1 MSTHTAVRTVYRLST
16 VSPTPEAMFDALDHE
31 QLDRL
36 GAELHHPEVL
46 GVPAVYLTYGK
57 QEEADTWCAP
67 NARTTG
73 ILVSEP
79 VRRTGA
85 LLLLAVGDQVYAVT
99 CGNGYRLVPDALKD
113 KRFGLRFAIRMID
126 PRHISGAVTKTLGMA
141 RTDISLVPAGTSV
154 PALGIRDQ
162 ARVVRHLGGHLD
174 DIPLTRSRHANGR
187 ACSAQG
193 GVGLRLPL
201 GIEPADLVE
210 DLRTI
215 TRVCQDDIPHPDL
228 EFVDHIVPVT
238 DAVTLA
244 GLDASLDRHL
254 GAPPDGRI
262 SFSVPLDL
270 HDTYAEATAYRTRI
284 GTTEAY
290 LSDDFD
296 LAYVLTRA
304 RISRP
309 GSRLAAVRDG
319 TVTLHRD
326 PSPRSSVPLA
336 TTHALDWIQ
345 ADISLGSRTY
355 CLLDGDWYELGAGYI
370 DSVRDDLRRLFTD
383 AAVYGLPHWP
393 EVANERAYNRAV
405 AKARPEWLFLDGEF
419 INNPLKRTDRVEI
432 CDLLTPDGTLVLV
445 KQAGSSG
452 SFSHLLGQ
460 AQVAVELLVNSPEA
474 RCQFVR
480 RVARESGGRIRLPED
495 FTPRRLV
502 LAVRHKSGATF
513 TPDSLFAFSQITL
526 HQTARE
532 LTRRGVSVEV
542 VPVPTAAEI
551 ARTTAA

>member
-1 MSTHTAVRTVYRLST
+1 MTAHTAVRTIYRLGT
-16 VSPTPEAMFDALDHE
+16 VSPTPEAMFEALDHE

-36 GAELHHPEVL
+36 GAELHQPEVL

-57 QEEADTWCAP
+57 EEPADTWCAP

-73 ILVSEP
+73 IPVFEP

-85 LLLLAVGDQVYAVT
+85 LLLLAVDGQVYAVT

-126 PRHISGAVTKTLGMA
+126 PRHISGAVTKALGRP
-141 RTDISLVPAGTSV
+141 RTDISLVPTGASV

-174 DIPLTRSRHANGR
+174 DVPLTRSRHANGR
-187 ACSAQG
+187 ACTAQG

-201 GIEPADLVE
+201 GVEPADLVE

-215 TRVCQDDIPHPDL
+215 TRVCQGDSPHPEL

-238 DAVTLA
+238 DALTRA
-244 GLDASLDRHL
+244 ALDTALDRLL

-270 HDTYAEATAYRTRI
+270 HGAYAEATAYRTRI
-284 GTTEAY
+284 GSTDAFV
-290 LSDDFD
+290 SDAFD
-296 LAYVLTRA
+296 LSYVLTRA
-304 RISRP
+304 RIRRS
-309 GSRLAAVRDG
+309 GTRLAAMRDG

-326 PSPRSSVPLA
+326 PSPRYSTPLA
-336 TTHALDWIQ
+336 TTYALDWIQ
-345 ADISLGSRTY
+345 ADISLGSRKY
-355 CLLDGDWYELGAGYI
+355 CLLDGEWYELGVGYLE
-370 DSVRDDLRRLFTD
+370 SVREGLRRIFID
-383 AAVYGLPHWP
+383 AAVYGLPPWP
-393 EVANERAYNRAV
+393 GAANERTYNRAV
-405 AKARPEWLFLDGEF
+405 VKAQPDWLFLDGEF

-432 CDLLTPDGTLVLV
+432 CDLLTPDGTLILV
-445 KQAGSSG
+445 KQAESSA

-460 AQVAVELLVNSPEA
+460 AQVAVDLLLNSFEA
-474 RCQFVR
+474 RAQFIR
-480 RVARESGGRIRLPED
+480 RVTQDSGGRIKLPDD

-502 LAVRHKSGATF
+502 LAVRHKSGRTV

-526 HQTARE
+526 HQTVRDLAA
-532 LTRRGVSVEV
+532 RGVYVEV
-542 VPVPTAAEI
+542 VPVPTATDA
-551 ARTTAA
+551 TTFTAA

>member
-1 MSTHTAVRTVYRLST
+1 MTSHTAVRTVYRLGT
-16 VSPTPEAMFDALDHE
+16 VAPTLEAMFEVLDHE

-57 QEEADTWCAP
+57 GEEADTWCAP

-73 ILVSEP
+73 IPVFEP

-85 LLLLAVGDQVYAVT
+85 LLLLAVDGQVYAVT

-126 PRHISGAVTKTLGMA
+126 PRHISGAVTKALGRP

-187 ACSAQG
+187 ACTAQG

-215 TRVCQDDIPHPDL
+215 TRVCQGDNPHPEL

-238 DAVTLA
+238 DAVTRA
-244 GLDASLDRHL
+244 GLDAALDRLL

-270 HDTYAEATAYRTRI
+270 HDTHTEATAYRTRV
-284 GTTEAY
+284 GSTDTF
-290 LSDDFD
+290 LSDAFD
-296 LAYVLTRA
+296 LSYVLTRA
-304 RISRP
+304 RILRP
-309 GSRLAAVRDG
+309 GTRLAALRDG

-326 PSPRSSVPLA
+326 PSPRYAVPLA
-336 TTHALDWIQ
+336 TTHALDWVQ
-345 ADISLGSRTY
+345 ADVSLGSRKY
-355 CLLDGDWYELGAGYI
+355 CLLDGDWYALGDGYI
-370 DSVRDDLRRLFTD
+370 DSVRDGLRRIFTD
-383 AAVYGLPHWP
+383 AAVYGLPPWP
-393 EVANERAYNRAV
+393 GATNERTYNRAV
-405 AKARPEWLFLDGEF
+405 AQAQPDWLFLDGEF
-419 INNPLKRTDRVEI
+419 INNPFKRTDRVEI
-432 CDLLTPDGTLVLV
+432 CDLLTPDGTLILV
-445 KQAGSSG
+445 KQAASSG

-460 AQVAVELLVNSPEA
+460 AQVAVELLHNSSEA
-474 RCQFVR
+474 RTQFIR
-480 RVARESGGRIRLPED
+480 RVTRNSGGRLKLPDD

-502 LAVRHKSGATF
+502 LAVRHKSGATV

-526 HQTARE
+526 HQTVRDLTAR
-532 LTRRGVSVEV
+532 GISVEV
-542 VPVPTAAEI
+542 VPVPTATDA
-551 ARTTAA
+551 ATTTAA

>member
-1 MSTHTAVRTVYRLST
+1 MTAHTAVRTVYRLGT
-16 VSPTPEAMFDALDHE
+16 VSPTPEAMFEVLDHE

-57 QEEADTWCAP
+57 EEEADTWCAP

-73 ILVSEP
+73 IPVFEP
-79 VRRTGA
+79 VRRTGS
-85 LLLLAVGDQVYAVT
+85 LLLLAVDGQVYAVT
-99 CGNGYRLVPDALKD
+99 CGNGYRLIPDALKD

-126 PRHISGAVTKTLGMA
+126 PRHISGAVTKALGRP

-187 ACSAQG
+187 ACTAQG

-215 TRVCQDDIPHPDL
+215 TRVCQGDNPHPEL

-238 DAVTLA
+238 DAVTRA
-244 GLDASLDRHL
+244 GLDAALDRLL

-270 HDTYAEATAYRTRI
+270 HDTSAEATAYRTRI
-284 GTTEAY
+284 GSIDAF
-290 LSDDFD
+290 LSDAFD
-296 LAYVLTRA
+296 LSYVLTRA
-304 RISRP
+304 RICRP
-309 GSRLAAVRDG
+309 GTRLAALRDG

-326 PSPRSSVPLA
+326 PSPRYAVPLA
-336 TTHALDWIQ
+336 TTHALDWVQ
-345 ADISLGSRTY
+345 ADVSLGSRKY

-370 DSVRDDLRRLFTD
+370 DSVRDGLRRIFTD
-383 AAVYGLPHWP
+383 AAVYGLPPWP
-393 EVANERAYNRAV
+393 GAASERTYNRAV
-405 AKARPEWLFLDGEF
+405 AEIRPDWLFLDGEF
-419 INNPLKRTDRVEI
+419 INNPLRRTDRVEI
-432 CDLLTPDGTLVLV
+432 CDLLTPDGTLILV
-445 KQAGSSG
+445 KQSNSSG

-460 AQVAVELLVNSPEA
+460 AQVAVELLLNSFEA
-474 RCQFVR
+474 RAQFIS
-480 RVARESGGRIRLPED
+480 RVTRDSGGRIKLPDD

-502 LAVRHKSGATF
+502 FAVRHKSGVAV

-526 HQTARE
+526 HQTVRDLTAR
-532 LTRRGVSVEV
+532 GMSVEL
-542 VPVPTAAEI
+542 VPVPTTTDAA
-551 ARTTAA
+551 TSTAA

>member
-1 MSTHTAVRTVYRLST
+1 MATHTAVRTVYRLST
-16 VSPTPEAMFDALDHE
+16 VSPTPEDMFEALDHE

-57 QEEADTWCAP
+57 EDEADTWCAP

-73 ILVSEP
+73 IPVFEP

-85 LLLLAVGDQVYAVT
+85 LLLLAVAGQVYAVT
-99 CGNGYRLVPDALKD
+99 CGNGYRMVPDALKD

-126 PRHISGAVTKTLGMA
+126 PRHISGAITKALGRP

-174 DIPLTRSRHANGR
+174 NIPLTRSRHANGR
-187 ACSAQG
+187 AFTAQG

-201 GIEPADLVE
+201 GIEPTDLVQ

-215 TRVCQDDIPHPDL
+215 TRVCQDDIPHPEL

-238 DAVTLA
+238 DTVILA
-244 GLDASLDRHL
+244 RLDAALDRLL

-284 GTTEAY
+284 GSTDSF

-296 LAYVLTRA
+296 LDYVLTRA
-304 RISRP
+304 RIHHS
-309 GSRLAAVRDG
+309 GTRLTALRDG

-326 PSPRSSVPLA
+326 PSPRSSIPLA

-345 ADISLGSRTY
+345 ADISLGSRKY
-355 CLLDGDWYELGAGYI
+355 CLLDGNWHELGAGYI
-370 DSVRDDLRRLFTD
+370 DSVRDGLRRVFTD
-383 AAVYGLPHWP
+383 TAVYGLPPWP
-393 EVANERAYNRAV
+393 GAATERTYNKAV
-405 AKARPEWLFLDGEF
+405 AKARPDWLFLDGEF

-432 CDLLTPDGTLVLV
+432 CDLLTPDGTLILV
-445 KQAGSSG
+445 KQTGSSG
-452 SFSHLLGQ
+452 TFSHLLGQ
-460 AQVAVELLVNSPEA
+460 AQVAVEVLLNSPEA
-474 RCQFVR
+474 RAQFIR
-480 RVARESGGRIRLPED
+480 RVTRDSGGRIRLADD

-502 LAVRHKSGATF
+502 LAVRHKSGATL

-526 HQTARE
+526 HQTVRDLTAR
-532 LTRRGVSVEV
+532 GMSVEV
-542 VPVPTAAEI
+542 VPVPTTTDATG
-551 ARTTAA
+551 TTAA

>member
-1 MSTHTAVRTVYRLST
+1 MATHTAVRTVYRLST
-16 VSPTPEAMFDALDHE
+16 LSPTPEAMFEALDHE

-36 GAELHHPEVL
+36 GAELHHPDVL

-57 QEEADTWCAP
+57 EEAADTWCAP

-73 ILVSEP
+73 IPVFEP

-85 LLLLAVGDQVYAVT
+85 LLLLAVDGQVYAVT

-113 KRFGLRFAIRMID
+113 KRFGLSFAIRMID
-126 PRHISGAVTKTLGMA
+126 PRHISGAVTKALGRP
-141 RTDISLVPAGTSV
+141 RTDISLVAAGTSV

-174 DIPLTRSRHANGR
+174 DVPLTRSRHATGR
-187 ACSAQG
+187 AYSAQG

-215 TRVCQDDIPHPDL
+215 TQVCQDDIPHPDL

-238 DAVTLA
+238 DAITRA
-244 GLDASLDRHL
+244 ALDASLDRNL

-262 SFSVPLDL
+262 SFSVPLEL
-270 HDTYAEATAYRTRI
+270 HDTYAEATVYRTRI

-304 RISRP
+304 RINRP
-309 GSRLAAVRDG
+309 GSRLAALRDG
-319 TVTLHRD
+319 TVALHRG

-336 TTHALDWIQ
+336 TTRTLDWIQ
-345 ADISLGSRTY
+345 ADLSLGSRTY

-393 EVANERAYNRAV
+393 EAVNERAYNRAV
-405 AKARPEWLFLDGEF
+405 AKVQPEWLFLDGEF

-432 CDLLTPDGTLVLV
+432 CDLLTPDGTLILV

-480 RVARESGGRIRLPED
+480 RVAQDSGGRIRLPED

-526 HQTARE
+526 HRTTQE
-532 LTRRGVSVEV
+532 LTTRGVSIEV
-542 VPVPTAAEI
+542 VPVPTAASI

>member
-1 MSTHTAVRTVYRLST
+1 MTSHTAVRTIYRLAT
-16 VSPTPEAMFDALDHE
+16 VSPNPEAMFEALDHE

-36 GAELHHPEVL
+36 GAELHYPEAL

-57 QEEADTWCAP
+57 EEAADTWCMP

-73 ILVSEP
+73 IPVFEP

-85 LLLLAVGDQVYAVT
+85 LLLLAVDSQVYAVT

-126 PRHISGAVTKTLGMA
+126 PRHISGAVTKALGRP

-162 ARVVRHLGGHLD
+162 ARVVRRLGGHLD
-174 DIPLTRSRHANGR
+174 DVPLTRSRHANGR
-187 ACSAQG
+187 ACTAQG

-215 TRVCQDDIPHPDL
+215 TRVCQGDIPHPEL

-238 DAVTLA
+238 DAVTRA
-244 GLDASLDRHL
+244 GLDAALDRLL

-262 SFSVPLDL
+262 SFSVPFDL
-270 HDTYAEATAYRTRI
+270 HHTYAEATAYRTRI
-284 GTTEAY
+284 GSTDAF
-290 LSDDFD
+290 LSDAFD
-296 LAYVLTRA
+296 LSYVLTRA
-304 RISRP
+304 RICRA
-309 GSRLAAVRDG
+309 GARLAALRDG

-326 PSPRSSVPLA
+326 SSPRCSVPLA
-336 TTHALDWIQ
+336 ITHALDWLQ
-345 ADISLGSRTY
+345 ADISLGSRKY
-355 CLLDGDWYELGAGYI
+355 CLLDGDWYELGAGYL
-370 DSVRDDLRRLFTD
+370 DSVRDGLRRVFTD
-383 AAVYGLPHWP
+383 AAVYGLPPWP
-393 EVANERAYNRAV
+393 GAANERTYNRAV
-405 AKARPEWLFLDGEF
+405 AKARPDWLFLDGKF
-419 INNPLKRTDRVEI
+419 ISSPLKRTDRVEI
-432 CDLLTPDGTLVLV
+432 CDLLTPDGTLILV
-445 KQAGSSG
+445 KQASSSG

-460 AQVAVELLVNSPEA
+460 AQVAVDLLLNSFEA
-474 RCQFVR
+474 RAQFIR
-480 RVARESGGRIRLPED
+480 RVTQDSGGKIKLPED

-502 LAVRHKSGATF
+502 LALRHKSGVTV

-526 HQTARE
+526 HQTVRDLTAR
-532 LTRRGVSVEV
+532 GMSVDV
-542 VPVPTAAEI
+542 VPVPTTTDAAT
-551 ARTTAA
+551 TTAA

>member
-1 MSTHTAVRTVYRLST
+1 MATHTAVRTVYRLPT
-16 VSPTPEAMFDALDHE
+16 VSPTPEALFEALDHE

-36 GAELHHPEVL
+36 GAELHHPVVL
-46 GVPAVYLTYGK
+46 GAPAIYLTYGK
-57 QEEADTWCAP
+57 EEAADTWCAP

-73 ILVSEP
+73 ITVFEP

-85 LLLLAVGDQVYAVT
+85 LLLLAVDGQVYAVT

-113 KRFGLRFAIRMID
+113 KRFGLCFAIRMID
-126 PRHISGAVTKTLGMA
+126 PRHISGAVTKALGRP
-141 RTDISLVPAGTSV
+141 RTDISLVAAGTSV

-174 DIPLTRSRHANGR
+174 DVPLTRSRHANGR
-187 ACSAQG
+187 ACTAQG

-215 TRVCQDDIPHPDL
+215 TRVCQDDIPHPEL

-238 DAVTLA
+238 DTVTRAALEA
-244 GLDASLDRHL
+244 ALDRLL
-254 GAPPDGRI
+254 GAPADGRI
-262 SFSVPLDL
+262 SSSVPLDL
-270 HDTYAEATAYRTRI
+270 HETYAEATAYRTCI
-284 GTTEAY
+284 GSTEAY
-290 LSDDFD
+290 LCDDFD
-296 LAYVLTRA
+296 LEYVLTRA
-304 RISRP
+304 RVHRP
-309 GSRLAAVRDG
+309 GTRIAALRDG

-345 ADISLGSRTY
+345 ADVSLGPRTY
-355 CLLDGDWYELGAGYI
+355 CLLDGDWYELGACYI
-370 DSVRDDLRRLFTD
+370 DSVRDNLRQLFTD
-383 AAVYGLPHWP
+383 ASVYGLPHWP
-393 EVANERAYNRAV
+393 EGANERAYNRAV
-405 AKARPEWLFLDGEF
+405 SKVRPEWLFLDGEF

-432 CDLLTPDGTLVLV
+432 CDLLTPDGTLILV
-445 KQAGSSG
+445 KQSGSSG

-480 RVARESGGRIRLPED
+480 RVARDSDRRIRLAED

-532 LTRRGVSVEV
+532 LTTRGVSIEV

>member
-1 MSTHTAVRTVYRLST
+1 MPTHTAVRTVYRLSA
-16 VSPTPEAMFDALDHE
+16 VSPTEEAMFDALDHG

-36 GAELHHPEVL
+36 GAALHHPEVL

-57 QEEADTWCAP
+57 EEEADAWCAP

-73 ILVSEP
+73 IPVSER

-85 LLLLAVGDQVYAVT
+85 LLLLAVDDQVYAVT

-113 KRFGLRFAIRMID
+113 KRFGLCFAIRMID
-126 PRHISGAVTKTLGMA
+126 PRHISGAVTKALGMA
-141 RTDISLVPAGTSV
+141 RTDISLVPAGASV

-174 DIPLTRSRHANGR
+174 DVPLTRSRHANGR

-215 TRVCQDDIPHPDL
+215 TRVCKDDIPHPDL

-238 DAVTLA
+238 DAITRA
-244 GLDASLDRHL
+244 GLDSSLDRHL
-254 GAPPDGRI
+254 GAPPDGRV

-296 LAYVLTRA
+296 LTYILTRA

-309 GSRLAAVRDG
+309 GSRLAALRDG

-345 ADISLGSRTY
+345 ADVSLGSRTY

-370 DSVRDDLRRLFTD
+370 DSVREDLRRLFTD
-383 AAVYGLPHWP
+383 AALHGLPHWP
-393 EVANERAYNRAV
+393 EGANERAYNRAV

-460 AQVAVELLVNSPEA
+460 AKVAVELLVNSPEA
-474 RCQFVR
+474 RCQFVG
-480 RVARESGGRIRLPED
+480 RVARDSEGRIRLPED

-532 LTRRGVSVEV
+532 LTTRGVSIQV